1 MARVV
6 AIGDELRMS
15 GFALAGADVI
25 AAADPAAIERA
36 IDGLSDDTALII
48 LGRAPDT
55 AGMRAALGR
64 RPGSIW
70 CSLPS

>member
-36 IDGLSDDTALII
+36 IDGLSDDAALII

-55 AGMRAALGR
+55 AVRAALDR